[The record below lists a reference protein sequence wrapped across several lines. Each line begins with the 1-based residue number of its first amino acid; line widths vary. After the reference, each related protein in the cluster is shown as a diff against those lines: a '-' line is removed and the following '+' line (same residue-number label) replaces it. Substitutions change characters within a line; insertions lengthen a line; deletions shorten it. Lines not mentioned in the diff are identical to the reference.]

1 MKVTFD
7 TKNAEEVMEVAILL
21 ANMKITLGIESK
33 DAVKVTETPLKDT
46 KEENTTPS
54 IPEEENEPEKPKR
67 KRRTKAEIE
76 AEKDKTTSVSLA
88 DLKEVAQTKAR
99 IDRKKV
105 KELISNYGEKLTDV
119 NESDYAELLAKLN
132 EL

>member
-46 KEENTTPS
+46 KEEN
-54 IPEEENEPEKPKR
+54 EPEKPKR

-76 AEKDKTTSVSLA
+76 AETKSSDLSLA